1 MPPDPT
7 PGAAPGGGSPP
18 PAPGA
23 APTPT
28 WHDGVEADTLGF
40 WQNKGWDLSNPKT
53 FATELTKGYR
63 ELEKHFG
70 VPPDQIAKLPGPNSK
85 PEDIKAFWGKLGVP
99 GKPDDYDFSSFKI
112 DDKPLS
118 DDFVA
123 GLRNAFAGA
132 NVAKDKAGGIV
143 DAFLKWMNDGD
154 IREKTVLQSRID
166 REKGELEKSW
176 GANHQYNL
184 LRADEG
190 ARRFGLSN
198 EEVSAIG
205 NVIGVGR
212 AAEMFRRIGEGLK
225 EDALVSGGGP
235 QASGVP
241 RTMEGAQARLNQ
253 LKGDRDWTARMTQ
266 GRATPAE
273 LDEFYTLSAMA
284 AGETRIL

>member
-1 MPPDPT
+1 MPPDPA
-7 PGAAPGGGSPP
+7 AAPGGASPP
-18 PAPGA
+18 AAPGA

-40 WQNKGWDLSNPKT
+40 WQNKGWNTADPKVL
-53 FATELTKGYR
+53 ATDITKGYR
-63 ELEKHFG
+63 EFEKHWG

-99 GKPDDYDFSSFKI
+99 SKAEDYDLSAFKI
-112 DDKPLS
+112 DDKPLT
-118 DDFVA
+118 DEFV
-123 GLRNAFAGA
+123 GLLRNAFTQA

-154 IREKTVLQSRID
+154 LREKTVLENRISK
-166 REKGELEKSW
+166 EKGELEKSW

-205 NVIGVGR
+205 NAIGVGR

-225 EDALVSGGGP
+225 EDGLVSGGGP
-235 QASGVP
+235 QASGGVP
-241 RTMEGAQARLNQ
+241 RTIEGAQARLNQ
-253 LKGDRDWTARMTQ
+253 LKADKDWTARMTQ

-284 AGETRIL
+284 AGEQRIL